1 VLWGQAV
8 LTLGAGTTAL
18 TATGGPLQS
27 ISVEEV
33 CFDIPQAAGC
43 VVDCAYN
50 YTPNGATFSPAV
62 TLSLKYDPGKV
73 SDASKLVIAYYDSAA
88 SKWVML
94 PSTVDTVNHTV
105 TAQVS
110 NFNFSLFAVYRCAPG
125 ASPTPTVTA
134 APTPAEGGGT
144 NIGVIIGPI
153 IAVIV
158 VGLGA
163 YWLGT
168 RRKPP
173 TPGPAA

>member
-1 VLWGQAV
+1 M
-8 LTLGAGTTAL
+8 LTIGTGTTAL

-27 ISVEEV
+27 ISVGEV
-33 CFDIPQAAGC
+33 CFNIPQSAGC
-43 VVDCAYN
+43 VLDCAYN
-50 YTPNGATFSPAV
+50 YTPAGATFNPAV

-73 SDASKLVIAYYDSAA
+73 SDASKLVIAYYDG
-88 SKWVML
+88 SKWVVL
-94 PSTVDTVNHTV
+94 PSAVDTVNHTV

-110 NFNFSLFAVYRCAPG
+110 NFNFTLFAVYRCVPG
-125 ASPTPTVTA
+125 ASPTPTPEITST
-134 APTPAEGGGT
+134 PTPTPEEGGGT
-144 NIGVIIGPI
+144 NMGVIIGPI